1 MHICND
7 RILFRFCISVGD
19 DITLQIKWEQKEHK
33 RNIKGDLDMFYKEFF
48 TYETSIEIN
57 RDMPRTVKVKVYS
70 NIDDSR
76 VIVRLN
82 ERLGYRMPKG
92 IYAIYDMKN
101 HDISCFRK
109 SLKDCINILRGER
122 Y

>member
-1 MHICND
+1 
-7 RILFRFCISVGD
+7 
-19 DITLQIKWEQKEHK
+19 
-33 RNIKGDLDMFYKEFF
+33 MFYKDFF

-57 RDMPRTVKVKVYS
+57 MDMERTVKVKVYS

-92 IYAIYDMKN
+92 IYAIYNMKN